1 MMKVIIIGG
10 VAGGASTAARLRRL
24 DEKAEIILFER
35 GEHISYANCGLP
47 YYIGGVITDEDEL
60 LLQTP
65 ESFFN
70 RFRVQVRVQEEVI
83 SIEKDNKVVRV
94 RRKSD
99 GSEYEESYDKLVLSP
114 GAEPFVP
121 PMEGTQLPRVFTVR
135 NVNDALTIRKLVEA
149 QMYQRA
155 VVIGGGFIGL
165 ELCEN
170 LSEVG
175 IHVTVVEA
183 APQIIAP
190 YDAEMAYMIQER
202 MEKAG
207 IEFYLDMQAVGIR
220 EKDDTYSVQLK
231 NGEQLFCDFVIMAIG
246 VRPESCLA
254 KEAGISVNQKGSIVT
269 DSSMKTSDEDI
280 YAIGD
285 AAEVYNPVSD
295 SRGMIALAGP
305 ANKQGRIVA
314 DNLVGRKSTYSG
326 AIGSSVIKMFDLT
339 AACTGVNE
347 RTLKQAGVDYRRIY
361 LLPMAHAGYY
371 PNATQLIMKLLF
383 APDGRVLGAQCIGS
397 EGVEKRI
404 DVIATTIHFGGTV
417 QDLTELDLCY
427 APPYSSAKDPV
438 NFAGY
443 IASNVLDGTVKMG
456 DWEELESLNL
466 DQTVL
471 LDVRTEEEWEEAH
484 LSNAVHIPVDEL
496 RERLEELPKEKEI
509 LVYCQVGIRGYI
521 ACRILMQ
528 NGFNAR
534 NLSGGYGLLE
544 NIGKAK

>member
-1 MMKVIIIGG
+1 M
-10 VAGGASTAARLRRL
+10 A
-24 DEKAEIILFER
+24 
-35 GEHISYANCGLP
+35 
-47 YYIGGVITDEDEL
+47 
-60 LLQTP
+60 
-65 ESFFN
+65 
-70 RFRVQVRVQEEVI
+70 
-83 SIEKDNKVVRV
+83 KD
-94 RRKSD
+94 
-99 GSEYEESYDKLVLSP
+99 
-114 GAEPFVP
+114 
-121 PMEGTQLPRVFTVR
+121 
-135 NVNDALTIRKLVEA
+135 
-149 QMYQRA
+149 
-155 VVIGGGFIGL
+155 
-165 ELCEN
+165 
-170 LSEVG
+170 
-175 IHVTVVEA
+175 
-183 APQIIAP
+183 
-190 YDAEMAYMIQER
+190 
-202 MEKAG
+202 
-207 IEFYLDMQAVGIR
+207 
-220 EKDDTYSVQLK
+220 
-231 NGEQLFCDFVIMAIG
+231 
-246 VRPESCLA
+246 
-254 KEAGISVNQKGSIVT
+254 AGISVNQRGSIVT
-269 DSSMKTSDEDI
+269 DCSMKTSDEDI

-295 SRGMIALAGP
+295 SRGIIALAGP

-314 DNLVGRKSTYSG
+314 DNLVGRKSNYSG

-371 PNATQLIMKLLF
+371 PNATQLTMKLLF
-383 APDGRVLGAQCIGS
+383 APDGKVLGAQCIGS